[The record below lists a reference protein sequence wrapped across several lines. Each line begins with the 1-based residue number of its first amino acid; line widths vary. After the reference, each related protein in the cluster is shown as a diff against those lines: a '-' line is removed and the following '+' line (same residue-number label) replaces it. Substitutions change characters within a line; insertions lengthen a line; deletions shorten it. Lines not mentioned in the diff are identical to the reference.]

1 MERSLFM
8 LLASHSAIRQLML
21 EMEEA
26 PHEICEIL
34 NLIVDSYC
42 FRAKDIKEMDFFR
55 LRLERLM
62 TTANN
67 RLRNME
73 RLLGS
78 CWWEEV
84 VGVGWW
90 FQFNKSIAKAFIR
103 LYAKLLKDLQAMK
116 FATELETSHWTHLI
130 IMKKLQKRI
139 YVLQV
144 TTNDLLEDIS
154 SEIVRGSR
162 RTCLSIACK
171 RDSTCINSLCL
182 VQKCRRTSSITLNA
196 NSVSSWQSTRR
207 STLICSLRKC
217 TLQRTWA
224 RPCR

>member
-1 MERSLFM
+1 
-8 LLASHSAIRQLML
+8 ML

-26 PHEICEIL
+26 PHEIREIL

-55 LRLERLM
+55 LRLERLL
-62 TTANN
+62 TTADN
-67 RLRNME
+67 RLQNME
-73 RLLGS
+73 RLLGN

-116 FATELETSHWTHLI
+116 FATELETSHWTHLL

-154 SEIVRGSR
+154 SEIVRGST
-162 RTCLSIACK
+162 RTCFYW
-171 RDSTCINSLCL
+171 
-182 VQKCRRTSSITLNA
+182 V
-196 NSVSSWQSTRR
+196 
-207 STLICSLRKC
+207 
-217 TLQRTWA
+217 
-224 RPCR
+224 